1 MFVNIVE
8 FPPLKPGADAAFRQW
23 FDESNAVYER
33 FDGFISRRLLKATN
47 QDGGYAAIVEHASEK
62 TFMAMHTSPE
72 RQTLWAKVEPL
83 LDGAPRPA
91 FYEVVETRAEA
102 PATG

>member
-23 FDESNAVYER
+23 FQESNAVYQR
-33 FDGFISRRLLKATN
+33 FDGFVSRRLLKATN
-47 QDGGYAAIVEHASEK
+47 EGGGYAAIVEHASEA

-72 RQTLWAKVEPL
+72 RQTLWANVAPL
-83 LDGAPRPA
+83 LEGSPKPA
-91 FYEVVETRAEA
+91 FYDVVELSSGV
-102 PATG
+102 PVTG